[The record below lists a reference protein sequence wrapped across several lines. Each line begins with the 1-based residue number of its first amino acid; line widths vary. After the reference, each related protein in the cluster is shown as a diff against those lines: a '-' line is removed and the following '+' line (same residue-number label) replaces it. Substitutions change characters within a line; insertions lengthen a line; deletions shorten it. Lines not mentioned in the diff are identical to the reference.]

1 MTGNIRLWVDDI
13 RPAPEGWTLAR
24 TVTEAIRILDENV
37 VEEISL
43 DYDISL
49 SVKVGLIHRPYPCG
63 ETFEPVARFIRM
75 MARRGI
81 LLHTMNYGNAGPYKQ
96 KIKVAIHTA
105 SDEGRK
111 NLLAILDDVKRHVY
125 IVENPMPPCNRF
137 EGEPK

>member
-1 MTGNIRLWVDDI
+1 MTANIRLWVDDI

-75 MARRGI
+75 MARRGM
-81 LLHTMNYGNAGPYKQ
+81 LLHTMNYGSAGPYKK
-96 KIKVAIHTA
+96 KIKVTIHTA